1 MAYERIESKPTVT
14 FGKPV
19 IRGTRIPVDRV
30 LRMLG
35 SDMTPDEITEA
46 LPALEREDILAA
58 AAYAAGSLAG
68 EEIVP
73 LEEAGT

>member
-1 MAYERIESKPTVT
+1 M
-14 FGKPV
+14 
-19 IRGTRIPVDRV
+19 DRV

-46 LPALEREDILAA
+46 LPTLKREDVLAA
-58 AAYAAGSLAG
+58 AAYAADYLAG

>member
-1 MAYERIESKPTVT
+1 MTHERIESKPTVM

-35 SDMTPDEITEA
+35 SDMMPDEITEA
-46 LPALEREDILAA
+46 LPALEREDVLAA
-58 AAYAAGSLAG
+58 ASYAADYVSG
-68 EEIVP
+68 EEVVP
-73 LEEAGT
+73 SEAARP

>member
-1 MAYERIESKPTVT
+1 MAHGRIESKTTVM

-35 SDMTPDEITEA
+35 SGMPPDEITEA
-46 LPALEREDILAA
+46 LPALEREDILAT
-58 AAYAAGSLAG
+58 AAYAADYLAG